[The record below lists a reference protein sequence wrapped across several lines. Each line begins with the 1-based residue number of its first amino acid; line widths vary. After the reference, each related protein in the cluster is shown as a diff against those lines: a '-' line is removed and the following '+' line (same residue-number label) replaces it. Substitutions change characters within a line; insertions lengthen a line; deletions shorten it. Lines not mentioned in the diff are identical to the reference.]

1 MFGPKIK
8 ISDALYERLQ
18 KAAAEKGYSSAE
30 EYAVHI
36 LEKAV
41 GDNDDALSE
50 EQVKERL
57 KGLGYVE

>member
-8 ISDALYERLQ
+8 ISDALYEQLKK
-18 KAAAEKGYSSAE
+18 KAADKGYSSAE
-30 EYAVHI
+30 EYAVHV
-36 LEKAV
+36 LEQAT
-41 GDNDDALSE
+41 GDQDEALSE

>member
-8 ISDALYERLQ
+8 ISESLYERLQ
-18 KAAAEKGYSSAE
+18 KAAVAKGYSSAE
-30 EYAVHI
+30 ELALHV
-36 LEKAV
+36 LDKAA
-41 GDNDDALSE
+41 GDDDDAVSE

>member
-8 ISDALYERLQ
+8 VSAVLYEKLE
-18 KAAAEKGYSSAE
+18 KVAGTKGYSSAE
-30 EYAVHI
+30 EYAVHV
-36 LEKAV
+36 LEKAAEEA
-41 GDNDDALSE
+41 DEKLSE